1 MKKLLVLLFLTAF
14 ARHSAG
20 EILEIYTWKPYPGKA
35 EQLLRDMNEAGRIHS
50 ELGISVTISALSLG
64 NAGDVDYVLSYE
76 DLESWGRLKDANA
89 QSAEWNTFLAKTRAN
104 PSGELIGSFSLNN
117 HDLSNRSNPFSEPG
131 QIVAFFRWEP
141 AQGRAGSAALRQG
154 FATAKG
160 IHESLGARVE
170 SYQVMNGQEGVRDM
184 MYMMIYDSYSHMASV
199 NEAMLSNSEWMA
211 FQQSA
216 DAQPSLAATLLRSG
230 LAVMVASFE

>member
-1 MKKLLVLLFLTAF
+1 MKKILLLLLLTAF

-35 EQLLRDMNEAGRIHS
+35 EQLLRDMSEAGRIHS

-154 FATAKG
+154 FTTAKG

-199 NEAMLSNSEWMA
+199 NEAMLSNPEWMA
-211 FQQSA
+211 FQQSV
-216 DAQPSLAATLLRSG
+216 DAQPSQAATLLRSG